1 MWGPVAAYMAFIF
14 VLSSRSDVD
23 RLPGLSDKA
32 AHVLAYA
39 GLGLLALRA
48 LAGGLGKTVGWR
60 AAAGAVLITVA
71 YGVSDELHQRA
82 VPGRTAEVFD
92 LYADVLGSLVGVGA
106 FRVWSIIAP
115 RPDA

>member
-1 MWGPVAAYMAFIF
+1 MWGPVAAYMALIF
-14 VLSSRSDVD
+14 GLSSQADVD
-23 RLPGLSDKA
+23 LPAGLSDKA

-48 LAGGLGKTVGWR
+48 LAGGLGTTVGWR

-92 LYADVLGSLVGVGA
+92 LYADALGGLVGVGA
-106 FRVWSIIAP
+106 FRAWSIIAP